1 MPEFQY
7 RWTIA
12 GAFLAFSTFV
22 TSYIG
27 IKGVEVVISKRRY
40 WFVWACSAIVALGA
54 WYLNAKQTADA
65 AQDKR
70 DLLAALNRSDPKP
83 SVTLP
88 NDAPAWVATAYK
100 EIGQSEIPGVEENP
114 RIAAYFNSLGYG
126 KIYRDDKDDWSS
138 PFVEWSLQQA
148 GKFGPKS
155 IKPADW
161 LTWGKSLKV
170 PTLGAIVV
178 LNFSGLQHVGFYVGE
193 DSDFV
198 RILGGNQNDTVS
210 VYRYPRSAVRG
221 YRAP

>member
-7 RWTIA
+7 WWTLA

-27 IKGVEVVISKRRY
+27 IKGVEVVISRRRY

-114 RIAAYFNSLGYG
+114 RILVLIARMQMRFFLTILLVLSFNAALAAPPEIQIPWKGDYAHNSSA
-126 KIYRDDKDDWSS
+126 RD
-138 PFVEWSLQQA
+138 
-148 GKFGPKS
+148 
-155 IKPADW
+155 
-161 LTWGKSLKV
+161 
-170 PTLGAIVV
+170 
-178 LNFSGLQHVGFYVGE
+178 
-193 DSDFV
+193 
-198 RILGGNQNDTVS
+198 
-210 VYRYPRSAVRG
+210 
-221 YRAP
+221 